1 MEPLDKAGSIPAGSA
16 NAPTGEA
23 QISIAKRYTYLQSG
37 GSRERP
43 ANQTKEGEN
52 MDEHGVV
59 TLTIR
64 EEDVMVQLK
73 NENELLREAVADAA
87 RQVEFLTAECMA

>member
-1 MEPLDKAGSIPAGSA
+1 
-16 NAPTGEA
+16 
-23 QISIAKRYTYLQSG
+23 
-37 GSRERP
+37 
-43 ANQTKEGEN
+43 

-64 EEDVMVQLK
+64 EEDVMVQLR

-87 RQVEFLTAECMA
+87 RQVEFLTAECMAWRHIHEADQQAIEAIIKQMGGGK